1 MTDTTMKPTKKRYLY
16 LADVIEKHPIT
27 LGMQATKTI
36 GFTELD
42 WKQIVAALRIAANLP
57 SEEEIVAEIYKAC
70 GEEATL
76 GNSAYTYLGHIAAY
90 GVRRAFANALIEG
103 EK

>member
-1 MTDTTMKPTKKRYLY
+1 MKPTKKDYGK
-16 LADVIEKHPIT
+16 LADIFGVSLDHCREVSVY
-27 LGMQATKTI
+27 GDDV
-36 GFTELD
+36 FT
-42 WKQIVAALRIAANLP
+42 VYRALRIAANLP